1 MSESGPQKLED
12 RLAELSQRIDRRAK
26 EFETRGEF
34 PDIRRAAMEDIL
46 RRHANLRRKAK
57 GPPGED
63 WSEPA
68 LSDEYDGLFTDFLK
82 LEQEMDADELK
93 RRGPSST

>member
-1 MSESGPQKLED
+1 MSESGPQNLDD
-12 RLAELSQRIDRRAK
+12 RLAELSRRIDRRAT

-34 PDIRRAAMEDIL
+34 SDIRRATMKDIL
-46 RRHANLRRKAK
+46 RRHADLRRRTE
-57 GPPGED
+57 GPRGKD
-63 WSEPA
+63 WNEPA

-93 RRGPSST
+93 RRSST